1 MHDPLYMPRFQ
12 AAHQLCMQVRH
23 ISFEKRQCV
32 QRKDYSKAIA
42 CSRRILLKDMNSPI
56 REPAL
61 DQQREEQSSRAGAD
75 DVNLHGRRN
84 PKSELWSVGVM
95 E

>member
-1 MHDPLYMPRFQ
+1 
-12 AAHQLCMQVRH
+12 
-23 ISFEKRQCV
+23 
-32 QRKDYSKAIA
+32 
-42 CSRRILLKDMNSPI
+42 MNTPI

-75 DVNLHGRRN
+75 DVNLHGRPPQSN
-84 PKSELWSVGVM
+84 WSIGVL